1 MAEGIRIR
9 HIQRRNT
16 VHVVP
21 LLHKPFP
28 PDAQLTICGACE
40 RGSGQQLKHPVKTLH
55 LALDDTGSIIVS
67 KDILNDLRRCPDT
80 AGYRVDSAVLNP
92 PPVGIAPARINVKI
106 HGITFGDMDVTA
118 DEYVD
123 ARARNGATV
132 DQAINEL
139 AVMLIQQ
146 MLGQETGGIVHAN
159 RIGES

>member
-9 HIQRRNT
+9 HTQRRNT

-28 PDAQLTICGACE
+28 PDAQLTTCGACE
-40 RGSGQQLKHPVKTLH
+40 RGSGQKLKHPVKTLH

-67 KDILNDLRRCPDT
+67 KDILEDLRRCPDT

-92 PPVGIAPARINVKI
+92 PPVTVAPERINMRI
-106 HGITFGDMDVTA
+106 HGISFGNMDVTA
-118 DEYVD
+118 DEYVNNRQ
-123 ARARNGATV
+123 ANGATV
-132 DQAINEL
+132 DAAINEL
-139 AVMLIQQ
+139 ATMLIQQ